1 LSKVHVT
8 LVQEVMIQL
17 VLRCE
22 FRYHFFTNDLKKTN
36 WTFWMSIH
44 MLY

>member
-22 FRYHFFTNDLKKTN
+22 SRYHFSTNDFKKTDWN
-36 WTFWMSIH
+36 FWI
-44 MLY
+44 